1 MSTKGKHWTQKK
13 DKEHICLFCGEKFL
27 SGRIDAKYCSKDC
40 GRKASNVR
48 TGHCTYDKKGTLI
61 YKTCAQCGK
70 DFQTDNPRRIFCSRS
85 CKDFVRNKN
94 VYKSK
99 HPNARTMREIHEAKI
114 ERERVKAE
122 ERKRYVEEMERR
134 KAEKKAERE
143 RIKQQNIDYWQNY
156 TAVHTC
162 EICNK
167 DFEAHYPTTKYCSD
181 KCRMKSSKTKR
192 RYKDITVDR
201 GINLYK
207 LARRDNNI
215 CQLCGLEVNWND
227 YSKTETTVV
236 CGNMYPSIDHINP
249 ISLGGLH
256 SWDNVQLAHRICNT
270 RKNNRFIG

>member
-1 MSTKGKHWTQKK
+1 MKSEYCVVCGIPLQKYA
-13 DKEHICLFCGEKFL
+13 H
-27 SGRIDAKYCSKDC
+27 KYCSYSC
-40 GRKASNVR
+40 RKQAEIEKR
-48 TGHCTYDKKGTLI
+48 TGQKAHGELKKI
-61 YKTCAQCGK
+61 CPECGK
-70 DFQTDNPRRIFCSRS
+70 EFTT
-85 CKDFVRNKN
+85 
-94 VYKSK
+94 YKSRK
-99 HPNARTMREIHEAKI
+99 ITCSEECSNKRHNKRPQKKPTYEQNRKKWLKYHPNARSKQEIRDAKI
-114 ERERVKAE
+114 ERERLKAE
-122 ERKRYVEEMERR
+122 ERKRYAEEMERR
-134 KAEKKAERE
+134 KIERE
-143 RIKQQNIDYWQNY
+143 QIKQRNIDYWQNY
-156 TAVHTC
+156 SAIHTC

-181 KCRMKSSKTKR
+181 ECRLKSYKSKR
-192 RYKDITVDR
+192 QYKDITVDR

-227 YSKTETTVV
+227 YSKTKSAVI